1 MANNTVDRNSMLQVG
16 TLLRGI
22 YRIDNYLSSGGFGN
36 TYVATNIEFDEQVA
50 IKEFFIKGMSHR
62 DTDTSGVNVSNLE
75 NVDQFNKMRDIFKRE
90 AKRLRLLGRF
100 NNPHIVRVHDLFEAN
115 NTAYYVMQYI
125 NGSSLSELLKNQ
137 SGPFDTGWLMDS
149 VLPQVLDALGVMHRN
164 QMWHLDIKPSNIMVD
179 VNGNVMIIDF
189 GSTKQIDP
197 NTGDPTISSTLSFT
211 TTYAPLELQEYDYKK
226 IGPWTDLYSL
236 GATLYNLS
244 TGKKPPRTSAINNEG
259 VGAFQFFPGTKEEFK
274 KLVVWMM
281 SIRTENRPQSVD
293 EVLQRL
299 QNNDLPELKPVPE
312 KKPVEPVIP
321 NLGNMVPKPPVAGA
335 GPQGIPLPPV
345 AGNAPEVPIP
355 PVSSEETEIGTPAGT
370 PAIPAAMVPGI
381 PDVGNNDNGGQYGN
395 DNMGGELPSIDDQ
408 PYFPDNGGNADSSA
422 RRHRLPS
429 NAMKHGPQPNP
440 QKKGGISKATM
451 FGIIAFLLTLVLAGL
466 AFYYFFLKDTKSGGD
481 KPGGGNDTIPA
492 PTAIHQVTDSV
503 ITSTANDT
511 TITYTYTGPVS
522 NGLPNGQGKGVYK
535 EGTYEG
541 PYVDGVR
548 QGDNAKFVYSMKG
561 CKGDVYEGH
570 FEKDFFDGECTYTQ
584 NDGYYFK
591 GIAKRGNWYNGEWYD
606 KSGKSISRVVDGKEK
621 SK

>member
-115 NTAYYVMQYI
+115 NTAYYVMQYV

-179 VNGNVMIIDF
+179 VNGNVLIIDF

-274 KLVVWMM
+274 KLVVWLMN
-281 SIRTENRPQSVD
+281 IRTENRPQSVE

-321 NLGNMVPKPPVAGA
+321 NLGNMVPNPPVAGA
-335 GPQGIPLPPV
+335 GQQDLPLPPV
-345 AGNAPEVPIP
+345 AGNAPEVPLP
-355 PVSSEETEIGTPAGT
+355 PAVASEETEIGALGT
-370 PAIPAAMVPGI
+370 PSIPAAAVPSVPGA
-381 PDVGNNDNGGQYGN
+381 GYNDNGAQY
-395 DNMGGELPSIDDQ
+395 DNMGGDLPAYGEQ
-408 PYFPDNGGNADSSA
+408 PLFPGSGDRSS
-422 RRHRLPS
+422 RRHRLSS
-429 NAMKHGPQPNP
+429 NAMKPGPQPLP
-440 QKKGGISKATM
+440 PKKGGISKSTL
-451 FGIIAFLLTLVLAGL
+451 FGILAFVLTLILAGL
-466 AFYYFFLKDTKSGGD
+466 AFYYFFLKDAKSGGGKSD
-481 KPGGGNDTIPA
+481 TGNDSIPA
-492 PTAIHQVTDSV
+492 ATAIHQVTDSV

-522 NGLPNGQGKGVYK
+522 NGLPNGVGKGVYK

-548 QGDNAKFVYSMKG
+548 QGDNAKFVYTMRGS

-584 NDGYYFK
+584 NDGFYFK
-591 GIAKRGNWYNGEWYD
+591 GTAKRGNWYNGEWFD
-606 KSGKSISRVVDGKEK
+606 KSGKSISQVVDGKEK

>member
-281 SIRTENRPQSVD
+281 SIR
-293 EVLQRL
+293 
-299 QNNDLPELKPVPE
+299 
-312 KKPVEPVIP
+312 
-321 NLGNMVPKPPVAGA
+321 
-335 GPQGIPLPPV
+335 
-345 AGNAPEVPIP
+345 
-355 PVSSEETEIGTPAGT
+355 
-370 PAIPAAMVPGI
+370 
-381 PDVGNNDNGGQYGN
+381 
-395 DNMGGELPSIDDQ
+395 
-408 PYFPDNGGNADSSA
+408 
-422 RRHRLPS
+422 
-429 NAMKHGPQPNP
+429 
-440 QKKGGISKATM
+440 
-451 FGIIAFLLTLVLAGL
+451 
-466 AFYYFFLKDTKSGGD
+466 
-481 KPGGGNDTIPA
+481 
-492 PTAIHQVTDSV
+492 
-503 ITSTANDT
+503 
-511 TITYTYTGPVS
+511 
-522 NGLPNGQGKGVYK
+522 
-535 EGTYEG
+535 
-541 PYVDGVR
+541 
-548 QGDNAKFVYSMKG
+548 
-561 CKGDVYEGH
+561 
-570 FEKDFFDGECTYTQ
+570 
-584 NDGYYFK
+584 
-591 GIAKRGNWYNGEWYD
+591 
-606 KSGKSISRVVDGKEK
+606 
-621 SK
+621 